1 MGRAGLRRISR
12 VASCVA
18 VGAAVLVGLG
28 ACGSNGAGGQ
38 HFSGPVYEVGSAQV
52 SGLGSVL
59 VDGQG
64 FTLYLYVPDAQS
76 GKSRCSG
83 TCAVEWSPL
92 TLPSAVKSPV
102 AGPGVEA
109 SELSTTRRSDGSV
122 QVTYNG
128 WPLYTWAEDMA
139 PGQATGE
146 GLNNQGGL
154 WYVLDTSGNA
164 IERQPA

>member
-1 MGRAGLRRISR
+1 MVSARLRRISR
-12 VASCVA
+12 VTSSFA
-18 VGAAVLVGLG
+18 VGTAALIGLA

-38 HFSGPVYEVGSAQV
+38 HFSGPAYEVGSAQV

-92 TLPSAVKSPV
+92 TLPSGVTSPV
-102 AGPGVEA
+102 AGPGALA
-109 SELSTTRRSDGSV
+109 SELSTTRRTDGSV

-164 IERQPA
+164 IKRQPA